1 MKNSFR
7 IENIY
12 LILALLFGTLF
23 IFLIPPFQSP
33 DEDSHFKKAY
43 MVSKGHFYGVESNK
57 KIGNYIP
64 NNMQDYINDK
74 LTFMGNRDMKY
85 SYSLYALD
93 TQTLTV
99 SSDKSFNNYSTV
111 GINPIIYLIP
121 ALGIIIAKI
130 FSVFLG
136 LSFTISNLLYC
147 GRLLSLISYSLI
159 VFYAIKISPKFKK
172 SMMALALMPM
182 TLTLFSTITYDSL
195 IISCSFLLFGI
206 TMKYVHDD
214 KLQKISQQDLVIL
227 SIIFF
232 VFISLKYIYVFNFL
246 ILLIIPKSKFNFSKK
261 ENLKRYIGCIC
272 GVIFIYLLTN
282 LPNYMLNTPV
292 DANAAKLTLLQRN
305 FVLSHPFKY
314 LGIFFN
320 EIFNHRFFY
329 LSSFVGTLGL
339 LDTFLPIYIIVLYIL
354 FLIVN
359 LIIDGSNYNKKVSIF
374 KRILGII
381 IPIFIIA
388 LSFLGMYLIWTPLI
402 LGVKATS
409 ITGVQGRYFIP
420 ALCLLP
426 IAFSN
431 NFKLNKYDKL
441 FDYIT
446 PIFISIVLINTCAV
460 LVLRF
465 WI

>member
-159 VFYAIKISPKFKK
+159 VFYAIRISPKFKK

-214 KLQKISQQDLVIL
+214 KLQKISQRDLVLLTSIL
-227 SIIFF
+227 F
-232 VFISLKYIYVFNFL
+232 VFITLKYIYIFNFL
-246 ILLIIPKSKFNFSKK
+246 VLLLIPKSKFIFSKEDMFK
-261 ENLKRYIGCIC
+261 KYGIC
-272 GVIFIYLLTN
+272 LLGLVLVYFFTN
-282 LPNYMLNTPV
+282 LPNYLLKSPV
-292 DANAAKLTLLQRN
+292 DPVTAKLTLAQRN
-305 FVLSHPFKY
+305 FVLAHPFEY
-314 LGIFFN
+314 LEIFFN
-320 EIFNHRFFY
+320 EVFNGRFFY

-339 LDTFLPIYIIVLYIL
+339 LDTFLPIYIIVLYIV

-359 LIIDGSNYNKKVSIF
+359 VILDASVYDKEISRI
-374 KRILGII
+374 KRALCIVT
-381 IPIFIIA
+381 PMFIIS
-388 LSFLGMYLIWTPLI
+388 LSFLGMYLVWTPMV

-420 ALCLLP
+420 AFCLLP
-426 IAFSN
+426 VAFTN
-431 NFKLNKYDKL
+431 KFKFNRYNKL
-441 FDYIT
+441 FDYFAPT
-446 PIFISIVLINTCAV
+446 FISIVLINTV
-460 LVLRF
+460 LVLLLRF